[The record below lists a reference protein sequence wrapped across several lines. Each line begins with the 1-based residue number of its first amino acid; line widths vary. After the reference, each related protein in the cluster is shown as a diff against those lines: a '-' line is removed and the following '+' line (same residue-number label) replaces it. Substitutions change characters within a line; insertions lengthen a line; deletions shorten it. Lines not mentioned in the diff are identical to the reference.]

1 MPHDIARTRAPARV
15 LPRVL
20 PRVLARVLARAP
32 ASASARAR
40 VAAVAGALAF
50 AASAVGPPASAQQRL
65 LPVPSV
71 DPKRYA
77 GTWYE
82 VARLPNRFQSQCA
95 GDVVARYA
103 PREDGSIDVTNRCR
117 TASGETDEADGL
129 AMPQDE
135 TNARLKVSFLPA
147 ALRWLPSGR
156 GDYWVLALD
165 ADYRWAMV
173 GAPSRDYLWILSRT
187 PALPD
192 ERLELLLGQAREMGF
207 PADRVV
213 RTPQEAAPR

>member
-1 MPHDIARTRAPARV
+1 MPHDIARTRAPA
-15 LPRVL
+15 RVL

-103 PREDGSIDVTNRCR
+103 PREDGSIDVTNRRR
-117 TASGETDEADGL
+117 TAS
-129 AMPQDE
+129 
-135 TNARLKVSFLPA
+135 
-147 ALRWLPSGR
+147 PSGWCAAKR
-156 GDYWVLALD
+156 IPNFRMCRLASD
-165 ADYRWAMV
+165 SPITR
-173 GAPSRDYLWILSRT
+173 S
-187 PALPD
+187 
-192 ERLELLLGQAREMGF
+192 AR
-207 PADRVV
+207 A
-213 RTPQEAAPR
+213 

>member
-1 MPHDIARTRAPARV
+1 MPHDIARTRAP
-15 LPRVL
+15 
-20 PRVLARVLARAP
+20 ARVLARAP

-103 PREDGSIDVTNRCR
+103 PREDGSQGLLAREDVT
-117 TASGETDEADGL
+117 ASACQE
-129 AMPQDE
+129 P
-135 TNARLKVSFLPA
+135 R
-147 ALRWLPSGR
+147 
-156 GDYWVLALD
+156 
-165 ADYRWAMV
+165 
-173 GAPSRDYLWILSRT
+173 SRDSRF
-187 PALPD
+187 AGL
-192 ERLELLLGQAREMGF
+192 
-207 PADRVV
+207 
-213 RTPQEAAPR
+213 

>member
-1 MPHDIARTRAPARV
+1 MVAAAGCGVAFLMVLAAAGSDFTKVVKCNVYLKNMDDFAAMNAVYGKHFTGEAPPARSTV
-15 LPRVL
+15 
-20 PRVLARVLARAP
+20 
-32 ASASARAR
+32 
-40 VAAVAGALAF
+40 
-50 AASAVGPPASAQQRL
+50 
-65 LPVPSV
+65 
-71 DPKRYA
+71 
-77 GTWYE
+77 E

-147 ALRWLPSGR
+147 ALRWLPFGR

-213 RTPQEAAPR
+213 RTPHEAALR